1 MKTNALSKIPVAG
14 ADRSRNHFNLAHDIN
29 TTCGFGEIQPILGRL
44 TPADTKTTIDF
55 KSLVRLAPM
64 IAPTFGRMRFKTWT
78 QFIPCSDVSK
88 NFDAMMSQTNVTRP
102 AGTFVP
108 QKMAFMPL
116 NVLSSLCFIG
126 ADVSIYLDDLA
137 IDSGTGVHAP
147 YLPRSNNEI
156 LSWFGM
162 STGTEVQTE
171 LGFFGANNSTD
182 AFAVQYGGYTGWYFN
197 LVSLLGPVNGVGS
210 PFLVPTAI
218 SKPLSSSLKL
228 FQLFENPYSSETGFN
243 GSVHVSLEGADYV
256 FSRVYNGKTLHYAF
270 RFSSFGK
277 RFAKQIKGLG
287 YQVDLTNHVDV
298 SLLPLF
304 AEFLSYYEIFAP
316 QLYDNWE
323 NTATAKLITFCDNS
337 FDGQALNTGVPDC
350 QNLMSRDD
358 WQHYLHDWVLEM
370 ATMFVTDSQDW
381 VSSHT
386 EEMVISP
393 SSAGALRFYDF
404 DGHVVHNIYTPE
416 DSNDI
421 QTLPSTINDIRHGA
435 WDEEFL
441 KRALRWTNINT
452 IAGKK
457 VADLLRAQGLGD
469 YVDSHKSHFIGY
481 TEQLINISDVV
492 STSDTFKPASG
503 SDAASGSLLG
513 EYGGRGLSFNESQNF
528 VYENNQIGFVIT
540 LCAIVP
546 ESGYFQG
553 VDHCLRAIDKFSY
566 YNREFDSIGMDMTP
580 KFEICSARDFSS
592 ALIPDV
598 NETMASFGFTPRMSG
613 FKVANNVVN
622 GDFGLRSTRSVYLP
636 YTLDKYIALGEK
648 SLVNLTG
655 DSQHSNQVAYGMYD
669 LLKKI
674 PVAGVVWR
682 YPTRYPWL
690 ANLQRIFANM
700 QTDSKE
706 WQMYSD
712 FFGEQAQAKWLY
724 CSSDVDN
731 FLVHIVCNL
740 QQFAPMLPIEKSFGT
755 TDDENH
761 ANTQMDKS

>member
-1 MKTNALSKIPVAG
+1 MKTNVLSKIPVGG
-14 ADRSRNHFNLAHDIN
+14 ADRSRARFNLAHDIN

-55 KSLVRLAPM
+55 KSLIRLAPM
-64 IAPTFGRMRFKTWT
+64 IAPTFGRMHFKTWT

-108 QKMAFMPL
+108 KAMAHLPL
-116 NVLSSLCFIG
+116 SILSSFCFVG
-126 ADVSIYLDDLA
+126 ADVTVYFDELA
-137 IDSGTGVHAP
+137 LNSGTGIHAP
-147 YLPRSNNEI
+147 YIPTSRQAMMDY
-156 LSWFGM
+156 FGV
-162 STGTEVQTE
+162 SDAKQVPPI
-171 LGFFGANNSTD
+171 LGFTWQNSSTD
-182 AFAVQYGGYTGWYFN
+182 RYASYYNGYTAWYLN
-197 LVSLLGPVNGVGS
+197 LGKLVSNHYVAD
-210 PFLVPTAI
+210 FYVPTAL
-218 SKPLSSSLKL
+218 SKPLSESTAIE
-228 FQLFENPYSSETGFN
+228 QLIESPFCVAAGFK
-243 GSVHVSLEGADYV
+243 GPVHVSLESADYV
-256 FSRVYNGKTLHYAF
+256 YSFVYNNKVVHLAF
-270 RFSSFGK
+270 KFSSFGK

-287 YQVDLTNHVDV
+287 YQVDLTAHEVDV

-316 QLYDNWE
+316 QLYENWE
-323 NTATAKLITFCDNS
+323 NTSTAKLITFCDNS
-337 FDGQALNTGVPDC
+337 FGGNALNVGDPDC
-350 QNLMSRDD
+350 SNLFTRSD
-358 WQHYLHDWVLEM
+358 WQHYLRDWILEM
-370 ATMFVTDSQDW
+370 STMYVTESQDW

-386 EEMVISP
+386 EEMLISP

-404 DGHVVHNIYTPE
+404 DGALIDNIQVPS
-416 DSNDI
+416 SNDS
-421 QTLPSTINDIRHGA
+421 QTLPSYIKDVNHGV

-492 STSDTFKPASG
+492 STSDTFKPATETES
-503 SDAASGSLLG
+503 ASGSLLG
-513 EYGGRGLSFNESQNF
+513 EYGGRGLSFSESQNF

-546 ESGYFQG
+546 ECGYSQG
-553 VDHCLRAIDKFSY
+553 VDHSLKAIDKFSF
-566 YNREFDSIGMDMTP
+566 YNREFDALGMDLTP
-580 KFEICSARDFSS
+580 KYEICSARDWSTDQTAES
-592 ALIPDV
+592 
-598 NETMASFGFTPRMSG
+598 NETHSSFGFTPRMSG

-622 GDFGLRSTRSVYLP
+622 GDFSLRSTRSVYLP

-648 SLVNLTG
+648 LVANANG
-655 DSQHSNQVAYGMYD
+655 SDRVRYNVYD
-669 LLKKI
+669 LLSKI

-682 YPTRYPWL
+682 YPSRYPWL

-706 WQMYSD
+706 WQLYSD

-724 CSSDVDN
+724 CSTDVDN

-740 QQFAPMLPIEKSFGT
+740 QQFAPMLPIERTFGT
-755 TDDENH
+755 TDDNNPGNSEMEK
-761 ANTQMDKS
+761 A

>member
-1 MKTNALSKIPVAG
+1 MKTNTLSKIPVGG
-14 ADRSRNHFNLAHDIN
+14 ADRSRFRFNFAHDIN

-44 TPADTKTTIDF
+44 TPADTKTTLDF

-88 NFDAMMSQTNVTRP
+88 NFDGMMSQTNVTRP

-108 QKMAFMPL
+108 QKMAHIPL
-116 NVLSSLCFIG
+116 AILSTFCFIG
-126 ADVSIYLDDLA
+126 ADVTLYLDTLA
-137 IDSGTGVHAP
+137 IDSGTGIHGPFIPKTRQSLLEFFNYSDATQ
-147 YLPRSNNEI
+147 LANA
-156 LSWFGM
+156 
-162 STGTEVQTE
+162 
-171 LGFFGANNSTD
+171 LGFIGQNSSTD
-182 AFAVQYGGYTGWYFN
+182 TYASNYGGYTGWYIN
-197 LVSLLGPVNGVGS
+197 LVKLLENYYS
-210 PFLVPTAI
+210 PSNFNFVVPTGLA
-218 SKPLSSSLKL
+218 KPLTQTLKIAQ
-228 FQLFENPYSSETGFN
+228 FIESPYSLEPTFN
-243 GSVHVSLEGADYV
+243 SNVHVSLEGADYV
-256 FSRVYNGKTLHYAF
+256 YSSTLNGKTYHLAF

-277 RFAKQIKGLG
+277 RFAKQIKGMG
-287 YQVDLTNHVDV
+287 YQVDLTAQEVDV

-337 FDGQALNTGVPDC
+337 FDGQALNVGDPDC
-350 QNLMSRDD
+350 TNLFTRDD
-358 WQHYLHDWVLEM
+358 WKHYLRDWILEM
-370 ATMFVTDSQDW
+370 ATMYVTDSQDW

-386 EEMVISP
+386 DSMVISP

-404 DGHVVHNIYTPE
+404 DGSLIDNVLTPE
-416 DSNDI
+416 DSDGN
-421 QTLPSTINDIRHGA
+421 QNLPSSINQISHGA
-435 WDEEFL
+435 WDEDFL

-469 YVDSHKSHFIGY
+469 YVDAHKSHFIGY
-481 TEQLINISDVV
+481 TEQLISISDVV
-492 STSDTFKPASG
+492 ATSDTFKPATDSE
-503 SDAASGSLLG
+503 SASGALLG

-546 ESGYFQG
+546 ESGYSQG
-553 VDHCLRAIDKFSY
+553 VDHSLRAIDKFSY
-566 YNREFDSIGMDMTP
+566 YNREFDALGMDMTP
-580 KFEICSARDFSS
+580 KYEICSARDWSTNLLS
-592 ALIPDV
+592 EV
-598 NETMASFGFTPRMSG
+598 VENRASFGFTPRMSG

-622 GDFGLRSTRSVYLP
+622 GDFSLRSTRSAYLP
-636 YTLDKYIALGEK
+636 YTLDKYIGLGEK
-648 SLVNLTG
+648 FLVNQTDG
-655 DSQHSNQVAYGMYD
+655 TYGVHYEMYD
-669 LLKKI
+669 LLKRI
-674 PVAGVVWR
+674 PIAGVVWR

-706 WQMYSD
+706 WLMYSD
-712 FFGEQAQAKWLY
+712 YFGEQAQAKWLY
-724 CSSDVDN
+724 CSTDVDN

-740 QQFAPMLPIEKSFGT
+740 QQYAPMLPIERTFGT
-755 TDDENH
+755 IDDENH
-761 ANTQMDKS
+761 GNTQMEKA

>member
-1 MKTNALSKIPVAG
+1 MKTNVLSKIPVGG
-14 ADRSRNHFNLAHDIN
+14 ADRSRARFNFAHDIN

-64 IAPTFGRMRFKTWT
+64 IAPTFGRMHFKTWT

-108 QKMAFMPL
+108 KTMAHIPL
-116 NVLSSLCFIG
+116 SILSTFCFVG
-126 ADVSIYLDDLA
+126 ADVTVYFDDLSLS
-137 IDSGTGVHAP
+137 SGTGIHSPYIPTSRQAMMDFLGVSDANAVAP
-147 YLPRSNNEI
+147 L
-156 LSWFGM
+156 
-162 STGTEVQTE
+162 
-171 LGFFGANNSTD
+171 LGFEAQNNSSD
-182 AFAVQYGGYTGWYFN
+182 SYASNYNGYCAWYFN
-197 LVSLLGPVNGVGS
+197 LGKLVSLHYAAN
-210 PFLVPTAI
+210 FYVPTAI
-218 SKPLSSSLKL
+218 SKPLSESVRLE
-228 FQLFENPYSSETGFN
+228 QLIDSPYTQGTAASGK
-243 GSVHVSLEGADYV
+243 VHVSLESADYV
-256 FSRVYNGKTLHYAF
+256 YSFDYKGKTVHLAF
-270 RFSSFGK
+270 KFSSFGK

-287 YQVDLTNHVDV
+287 YQVDLTAHEVDV

-316 QLYDNWE
+316 QLYENWE

-337 FDGQALNTGVPDC
+337 FGGNALIVGDPDC
-350 QNLMSRDD
+350 ANLFTRSD
-358 WQHYLHDWVLEM
+358 WQHYLRDWILDLS
-370 ATMFVTDSQDW
+370 TMYVTEAQDW

-386 EEMVISP
+386 EEMLVSP
-393 SSAGALRFYDF
+393 SAAGALRFYDF
-404 DGHVVHNIYTPE
+404 DGALVDNIEGFSP
-416 DSNDI
+416 DND
-421 QTLPSTINDIRHGA
+421 QHLPSYINHVSHGV

-452 IAGKK
+452 VAGKK

-492 STSDTFKPASG
+492 STSDTFKPATESEV
-503 SDAASGSLLG
+503 SSGSLLG

-546 ESGYFQG
+546 ESGYSQG
-553 VDHCLRAIDKFSY
+553 VDHSLKSIDKFSF
-566 YNREFDSIGMDMTP
+566 YNREFDALGMDLTP
-580 KFEICSARDFSS
+580 KYEICSARDWSTDQTAES
-592 ALIPDV
+592 V
-598 NETMASFGFTPRMSG
+598 ETHSSFGFTPRMSG

-622 GDFGLRSTRSVYLP
+622 GDFSLRSTRSAYLP

-648 SLVNLTG
+648 VVNNIS
-655 DSQHSNQVAYGMYD
+655 DNSKVKYGVFD
-669 LLKKI
+669 LLSKI

-682 YPTRYPWL
+682 YPSRYPWL

-700 QTDSKE
+700 QVDPKQ
-706 WQMYSD
+706 WQLYSD

-724 CSSDVDN
+724 CSTDVDN

-740 QQFAPMLPIEKSFGT
+740 QQFAPMLPIERTFGT
-755 TDDENH
+755 TDDNNSG
-761 ANTQMDKS
+761 NTEMDKA